1 MKLIRLTFLG
11 ILLSLVGSAQQAEV
25 VVFRHDLRWVDETR
39 FPNYFLMDEVR
50 DSIFTATKHE
60 ISNYLNVSGIKFPED
75 VSYKIINGFGNQKVT
90 MPKSTL
96 GNDYEIG
103 IYSFITRGT
112 VGFSVLWKFNIIIKK
127 KGKVLLKK
135 EVIHELE
142 YYNVSGYFTSVKW
155 LERDTFHE
163 IFMRMLKE
171 SLGVLPSSDEVIVI
185 GSVDKLEAKAKE
197 LLPSSNRHL
206 FKVDGNW
213 RVADNFVAHL
223 ETPADTILNFKFKD
237 KLSWEFPKPSFSS
250 ILAQLFSDMT
260 NIEMVYDEAVKLQKK
275 ANLVF
280 SDGEEVGILLK
291 WIQIETRSTYSEE
304 VESIRID
311 DPLVAE
317 LYAKDKQIGYFVY
330 VHEELVYATENT
342 KETFNAF
349 NGYQV
354 QNSLGVERIH
364 RIEGMLYDRP
374 VLVEYNENQGVI
386 EVLSGEEQLG
396 VMVIDNIN
404 PDNRSISNET
414 LSKNKKFITASVRLN
429 GPSLKNLNSQEWYP
443 IYLPVGYSVES
454 SKVCME
460 SLIFLFFGMGN
471 M

>member
-1 MKLIRLTFLG
+1 MKIIWITFLG
-11 ILLSLVGSAQQAEV
+11 ILLSISGNTQNTEV

-50 DSIFTATKHE
+50 DSIYTATKYE

-90 MPKSTL
+90 MPKTTS

-103 IYSFITRGT
+103 IYSFITRAT
-112 VGFSVLWKFNIIIKK
+112 VGFSVLWKFNIVIKK
-127 KGKVLLKK
+127 KDKIVFKK
-135 EVIHELE
+135 EVVHELE
-142 YYNVSGYFTSVKW
+142 YYNVSGYLSSVKW
-155 LERDTFHE
+155 LDSVKFQE
-163 IFMRMLKE
+163 IFIRLLKE
-171 SLGVLPSSDEVIVI
+171 TLGVLPPSDEVIVI
-185 GSVDKLEAKAKE
+185 GSVEELEAKAQA
-197 LLPSSNRHL
+197 LLSPSKRHL

-213 RVADNFVAHL
+213 KVAENFVAQL
-223 ETPADTILNFKFKD
+223 ETPTDTILNFKFRD
-237 KLSWEFPKPSFSS
+237 KLIWEFPKPSFTGL
-250 ILAQLFSDMT
+250 LAQLFTDMT
-260 NIEMVYDEAVKLQKK
+260 KIGVVYDETVKYQKK

-291 WIQIETRSTYSEE
+291 WIQIETSSTYSDE
-304 VESIRID
+304 VESIRIE

-317 LYAKDKQIGYFVY
+317 LYSKDKQIGFFVY
-330 VHEELVYATENT
+330 VQEELVYTTENT

-354 QNSLGVERIH
+354 QNSLGIERFY

-404 PDNRSISNET
+404 PDNRSISNER
-414 LSKNKKFITASVRLN
+414 LSKNKTFITADVRLN

-443 IYLPVGYSVES
+443 IYLPEAYSQES
-454 SKVCME
+454 VKICMD